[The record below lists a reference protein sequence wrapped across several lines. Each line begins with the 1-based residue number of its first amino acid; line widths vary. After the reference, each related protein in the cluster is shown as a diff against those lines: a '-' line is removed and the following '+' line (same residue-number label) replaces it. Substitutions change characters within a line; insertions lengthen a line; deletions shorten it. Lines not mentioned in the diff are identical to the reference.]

1 VRNLAKLLARLR
13 IPVQL
18 VASSAMRYHHGVH
31 RRWLSPLMIL
41 ALAFELT
48 SCSTSPHPT
57 SPASCVLQKAG
68 VLVSGRSPHP
78 ADIRAPGI
86 QFSRGDLQVTVG
98 NNHIVVTASNW
109 NTIDGSSS
117 VAKRVCTAFYGD
129 FNTTSTTRN
138 RFQYLADRIAGYR
151 VTSFDPV
158 GVVTAIDDGQRIAIV
173 SLYNPLSHSR
183 RLSGLSLTISAEPGG
198 TTLASETFFST
209 PGSALLI
216 PAHTIIF
223 GRLRFATF
231 TAAPSTTTSIT
242 YNFHYDSF
250 VPVKT

>member
-1 VRNLAKLLARLR
+1 M
-13 IPVQL
+13 PVPL
-18 VASSAMRYHHGVH
+18 VASSAMRYDHGVL
-31 RRWLSPLMIL
+31 RRSLPPLLIL

-57 SPASCVLQKAG
+57 PSAGCLLQKAG
-68 VLVSGRSPHP
+68 ALVSGRAPHP
-78 ADIRAPGI
+78 ADIKAPGI
-86 QFSRGDLQVTVG
+86 QFSRGDLEVTVG
-98 NNHIVVTASNW
+98 NNHVVIAASDW

-129 FNTTSTTRN
+129 FNATSTTRN
-138 RFQYLADRIAGYR
+138 RFQYLADRIASYP
-151 VTSFDPV
+151 VASFDPV
-158 GVVTAIDDGQRIAIV
+158 GIVTAIDDGQRIAIV

-183 RLSGLSLTISAEPGG
+183 RLSGLSLTISAEPDG

-209 PGSALLI
+209 PNSALLI
-216 PAHTIIF
+216 PGHTIIF

-231 TAAPSTTTSIT
+231 AAAPSTTTSIT